1 MVVKLERER
10 ALMDKKMAY
19 RFFFL
24 AGRELECNEKAAH
37 NGEQEKRQSHGAVVR
52 RLQS

>member
-19 RFFFL
+19 RFFL
-24 AGRELECNEKAAH
+24 AGRELECNEKVAH
-37 NGEQEKRQSHGAVVR
+37 NGEEEKRQSHGAVVR